1 MRFRILLPLLFLTL
15 IFSLTK
21 ASAQSCTAGGTSPS
35 VTICMPAE
43 GSTVTAPIHIQLA
56 TNDTATV
63 DLLQV
68 YYNQVKR
75 WENHVSSADIW
86 LAAGSSPVRITAV
99 AHDTSGR
106 WFQSS
111 VNVTFSQTSFTC
123 GFGQTTGQDP
133 RSVLIC
139 QPIDGEI
146 HVSPIHL
153 AWNATNPQPSHVPN
167 ATQVFVDGVSVFKT
181 PPALRD
187 GFALNQTDLPL
198 SVGRHR
204 ITVQAYDSAGAYKST
219 IYMHVSKIYQGC
231 EPPSVL
237 PAVELCNPTD
247 GATVSGIIHF
257 QASAAA
263 STGIKEMQ
271 EFVDNNLVLTSFHA
285 WVDNGV
291 NASPGQH
298 TVTVKATD
306 YSGNTFQ
313 RSATVNVQ

>member
-1 MRFRILLPLLFLTL
+1 MRLRILLPLLFV
-15 IFSLTK
+15 IFTFGITK
-21 ASAQSCTAGGTSPS
+21 ASAQSCTPTGTSPS
-35 VTICMPAE
+35 VTICMPTD
-43 GSTVTAPIHIQLA
+43 GSSPTSPIHIQLA

-75 WENHVSSADIW
+75 WENHVSSADIF
-86 LAAGSSPVRITAV
+86 LAAGGSPDKITAV
-99 AHDTSGR
+99 AHDTLGR

-111 VNVTFSQTSFTC
+111 VNVTVTSFS
-123 GFGQTTGQDP
+123 FGCNFDQISAQGP
-133 RSVLIC
+133 RSVVIC
-139 QPIDGEI
+139 QPVDGEI

-153 AWNATNPQPSHVPN
+153 AWNATNPQSSHVPN
-167 ATQVFVDGVSVFKT
+167 ATQVFIDGVSMFKT
-181 PPALRD
+181 PPATRD
-187 GFALNQTDLPL
+187 GFAFNQTDLPL

-247 GATVSGIIHF
+247 GENVSGIIHF

-263 STGIKEMQ
+263 GTGIKEMQ

-285 WVDNGV
+285 WVDNAV

-313 RSATVNVQ
+313 RSGTVKVQ